1 MGDVINLTDFKR
13 MQQAL
18 DESDIRAGNPDAKI
32 IAYRDINGI
41 PQIAVEG
48 ETITAEQLQ
57 LMPEDIRDLLI
68 IETGD

>member
-1 MGDVINLTDFKR
+1 

-18 DESDIRAGNPDAKI
+18 DESDIRDGNPDAKI

-57 LMPEDIRDLLI
+57 LMPDDIRDLLI
-68 IETGD
+68 IDTGD